1 MTNHEEL
8 LTTLERQCQ
17 VAAIKMGRE
26 HAELRSKLVKK
37 YGEEPIERK
46 EKQLKEKW
54 NETNAG

>member
-46 EKQLKEKW
+46 ERALLTEWRK
-54 NETNAG
+54 GVM